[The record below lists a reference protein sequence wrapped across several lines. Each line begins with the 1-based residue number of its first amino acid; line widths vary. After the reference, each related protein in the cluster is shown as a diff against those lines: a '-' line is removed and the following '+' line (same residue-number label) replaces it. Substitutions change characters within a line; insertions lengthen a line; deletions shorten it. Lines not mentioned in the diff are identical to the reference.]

1 MNSTVQMDQFLLNLS
16 EAKELPAIE
25 IPVYVAIG
33 QNVVLI
39 CKQQVETY
47 FKAARCKMRRAGL
60 KYYLMEMGENRGEEH
75 IYVERSE
82 TVDAFANER
91 AGGVSVPSRRAGLS
105 VVCC

>member
-39 CKQQVETY
+39 CK
-47 FKAARCKMRRAGL
+47 
-60 KYYLMEMGENRGEEH
+60 
-75 IYVERSE
+75 
-82 TVDAFANER
+82 
-91 AGGVSVPSRRAGLS
+91 
-105 VVCC
+105 